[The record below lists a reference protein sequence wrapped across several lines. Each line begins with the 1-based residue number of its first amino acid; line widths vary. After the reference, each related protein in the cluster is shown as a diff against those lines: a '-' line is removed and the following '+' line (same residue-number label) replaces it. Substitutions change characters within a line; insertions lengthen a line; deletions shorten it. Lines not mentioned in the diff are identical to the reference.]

1 MLDVKEDEQF
11 TIKPLEDKWRCLL
24 VDSWKFSDEMTD
36 HMIGTLIRL
45 NRVFGAYD
53 CQGGSAPVGWMMIY
67 RFSTSISLDV
77 FKCIFSDGSI
87 GMLKVHEDYQ
97 RRGLGRLL
105 VYRMVEEAVK
115 IGLIPFV
122 HIEDD
127 NEVSKAF
134 FRRLGFREGDT
145 AIWINH
151 VP

>member
-1 MLDVKEDEQF
+1 MDDDLQVKCQYF
-11 TIKPLEDKWRCLL
+11 FRCIQ
-24 VDSWKFSDEMTD
+24 M
-36 HMIGTLIRL
+36 
-45 NRVFGAYD
+45 Y
-53 CQGGSAPVGWMMIY
+53 
-67 RFSTSISLDV
+67 
-77 FKCIFSDGSI
+77 FSDGSI

-105 VYRMVEEAVK
+105 VYRMVGEAVK